1 LLDRLGIASGGD
13 TPPLLFSPHLDACG
27 MRMEEGHMLGGRGA
41 LLAFCG
47 HTFLQAGDEGERK
60 GRQGSD

>member
-1 LLDRLGIASGGD
+1 
-13 TPPLLFSPHLDACG
+13 